1 LDLLARRSV
10 VATGAVLIL
19 AFACGHAPLPARL
32 AGLPRTRVWTG
43 ARAARI
49 VAEIHGRNVTTAST
63 TVADYGRRSELRVWL
78 SRYRGPAEANAA
90 LEAMLRRLRSGST
103 PFAPPQEHVRT
114 PGRFVTVGPG
124 GHHATWVSGGSLY
137 WVGGD
142 PDRVSL
148 ALERLPLPDPGLL
161 I

>member
-1 LDLLARRSV
+1 LLARRSRL
-10 VATGAVLIL
+10 AAGAALML

-32 AGLPRTRVWTG
+32 GGLTRTRVWSG
-43 ARAARI
+43 ARAVAL
-49 VAEIHGRNVTTAST
+49 VAEIHGKTVTSAST

-114 PGRFVTVGPG
+114 PGRFFTVGPG
-124 GHHATWVSGGSLY
+124 GHHATWVSGDRLY

-142 PDRVSL
+142 PDRVAL